1 MLSVS
6 VRHTVVGDQLLR
18 GVSGGERKR
27 VTIAEALMGRPQLL
41 LLDDIAVCLHSEPA
55 CVHSLMLLVSH
66 VPRLS
71 YVVNL
76 ATLQRVRTSCA

>member
-1 MLSVS
+1 MLSGS

-41 LLDDIAVCLHSEPA
+41 LLDDITVCLHSAPA
-55 CVHSLMLLVSH
+55 CIHSLMLLLSLLS
-66 VPRLS
+66 RLS
-71 YVVNL
+71 YVANL

>member
-1 MLSVS
+1 MTCNDRSLCLDPIMLSGS

-41 LLDDIAVCLHSEPA
+41 LLDDITVCLYSEPA
-55 CVHSLMLLVSH
+55 CVHSLMLL
-66 VPRLS
+66 LS
-71 YVVNL
+71 LLSPIVVFG
-76 ATLQRVRTSCA
+76 